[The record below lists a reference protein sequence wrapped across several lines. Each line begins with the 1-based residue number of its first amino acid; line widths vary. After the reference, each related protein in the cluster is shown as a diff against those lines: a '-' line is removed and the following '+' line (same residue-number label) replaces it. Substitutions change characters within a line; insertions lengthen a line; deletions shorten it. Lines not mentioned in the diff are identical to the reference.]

1 MQKEI
6 KDEEVELETETEKK
20 EVLEDKSDN
29 ELALFKQRFEEIDD
43 KYKRLYAEFD
53 NYKKRTEKE
62 NIRTYENAKSNILLG
77 FLPVLDSFEKAKES
91 DSNDDSYKEGIN
103 LIFKQFE
110 DYLKSLGVAEILTKG
125 KKFDPEIHEA
135 VTLVEDSGLES
146 GMIVETFRKGYKLG
160 DQVIRHSMVIVQ
172 K

>member
-6 KDEEVELETETEKK
+6 KDEKVKEK
-20 EVLEDKSDN
+20 EVLKEKIDN
-29 ELALFKQRFEEIDD
+29 EAALYKQKFEEIDD

-53 NYKKRTEKE
+53 NFKKWTEKE
-62 NIRTYENAKSNILLG
+62 NIRIYENAKVSILLG
-77 FLPVLDSFEKAKES
+77 FLPILDSFEKAKES

-103 LIFKQFE
+103 LIFKQFD
-110 DYLKSLGVAEILTKG
+110 DYLKSLGVTEIMSDG
-125 KKFDPEIHEA
+125 KKFDPEIHDA
-135 VTLVEDSGLES
+135 ITLVEDSGLES

-160 DQVIRHSMVIVQ
+160 NQVLRHSMVIVQ